1 MNENDNGQEKPP
13 VERIRFSSVISFLFL
28 SVVAIIIAYILGVM
42 TGRSGNERNANAE
55 KPVAAGIAEKN
66 AGSATSQNDT
76 ILRPQDL
83 DYALVLRNEKART
96 RHPEPESVTP
106 TQDVARETPQATEET
121 PKQETPRQETP
132 KEDAPAPSVG
142 EAAQTAV
149 SSPKKE
155 EAPSTAVQGGMFDY
169 VFQLGAFRDED
180 AVDALRQKLEGRGL
194 RTRMQRDGKL
204 YLVMV
209 LLRGNQDR
217 ADEVLEIAKSLR
229 LGEPIIRSRKAVAP

>member
-1 MNENDNGQEKPP
+1 MNENENGQEKPP

-42 TGRSGNERNANAE
+42 TGRSGNERNARAE
-55 KPVAAGIAEKN
+55 KPLVAGVAEKD
-66 AGSATSQNDT
+66 APSGTGKEDA

-96 RHPEPESVTP
+96 RRPEPESASASPETKSETGPQKPQGEEETSRKELSDPSPAQAPQTGAQEAVAKRE
-106 TQDVARETPQATEET
+106 DVQSTEE
-121 PKQETPRQETP
+121 R
-132 KEDAPAPSVG
+132 
-142 EAAQTAV
+142 
-149 SSPKKE
+149 
-155 EAPSTAVQGGMFDY
+155 GGMFDY
-169 VFQLGAFRDED
+169 VFQLGAFRDEE

-194 RTRMQRDGKL
+194 RTRMQKDGKL

-209 LLRGNQDR
+209 LLRGNQER

>member
-42 TGRSGNERNANAE
+42 TGRSGNEHNMNAE
-55 KPVAAGIAEKN
+55 KPLAEGRTEKYAASKKN
-66 AGSATSQNDT
+66 QNDA

-96 RHPEPESVTP
+96 RHPEPESVGNEPESATSKP
-106 TQDVARETPQATEET
+106 ETARDKTPQEEET
-121 PKQETPRQETP
+121 PK
-132 KEDAPAPSVG
+132 KESQSTG
-142 EAAQTAV
+142 EAAQ
-149 SSPKKE
+149 SDPSPPKNE
-155 EAPSTAVQGGMFDY
+155 DAPPAEKQEGMFDY

-194 RTRMQRDGKL
+194 RTRMQREGKL

-209 LLRGNQDR
+209 LLRGNQER